1 MKKAAMIFGNNMW
14 IFKNNMRQHARSGS
28 RECVKLPF
36 QILALV
42 TLALSVIPAIAVAQ
56 LQESAAGWDQGTA
69 IKHSQAV
76 IGKTLGSHRFTATDG
91 SPVSLSDYSG
101 KPLLISLI
109 FTSCHHV
116 CPVTT
121 RRLNEAVEA
130 AREVLGEDSFKVITV
145 GFDIAVDTPDAM
157 RSFARKQ
164 SVKDDNWDFLSADFE
179 TIEAL
184 TKDLGFIYYQSP
196 RGFDHITQI
205 SVIDKDA
212 KIYRQVYGVQFEL
225 PWLVEPLKDLV
236 FNRHSVSQN
245 PVASLIGRIRL
256 FCTVYDPTSDRYH
269 FDYSLFMQMAIGL
282 AAILGVGLFLVR
294 ELRRSRP
301 S

>member
-1 MKKAAMIFGNNMW
+1 MN
-14 IFKNNMRQHARSGS
+14 FKENMRQKARSGS
-28 RECVKLPF
+28 RACEKAPF
-36 QILALV
+36 PFLALI
-42 TLALSVIPAIAVAQ
+42 TLALSVISATVPAQ
-56 LQESAAGWDQGTA
+56 LQDSAAGWDQETA

-76 IGKTLGSHRFTATDG
+76 IGETLRNHSFTATDG
-91 SPVSLSDYSG
+91 SLVGLSDYSG
-101 KPLLISLI
+101 KPLLLSLI

-121 RRLNEAVEA
+121 RRLNEAVDA
-130 AREVLGEDSFKVITV
+130 AREVLGEDSFNVVTV
-145 GFDIAVDTPDAM
+145 GFDSAVDTPDAM
-157 RSFARKQ
+157 RSFARQ
-164 SVKDDNWDFLSADFE
+164 QAVNDENWDFLSTDFE
-179 TIEAL
+179 TIERL
-184 TKDLGFIYYQSP
+184 TEDLGFIYYKSP

-205 SVIDKDA
+205 SVIDRDA

-256 FCTVYDPTSDRYH
+256 FCTVYDPTRDRYH

-294 ELRRSRP
+294 GLRRSRP

>member
-1 MKKAAMIFGNNMW
+1 MIFR
-14 IFKNNMRQHARSGS
+14 NNMRQHARFGSGA
-28 RECVKLPF
+28 CVKVSF
-36 QILALV
+36 RILVLV
-42 TLALSVIPAIAVAQ
+42 TLALSMMPAIAPAQ
-56 LQESAAGWDQGTA
+56 MQDSAAGWDQETA
-69 IKHSQAV
+69 IEHSQAA
-76 IGKTLGSHRFTATDG
+76 IGKTLGNHRFTASDG

-121 RRLNEAVEA
+121 RRLHEAVEA
-130 AREVLGEDSFKVITV
+130 AREALGEDSFNVVTV
-145 GFDIAVDTPDAM
+145 GFDSAVDTPDAM
-157 RSFARKQ
+157 RSFARQ
-164 SVKDDNWDFLSADFE
+164 QAVNDEDWDFLSADFE
-179 TIEAL
+179 NIKAL
-184 TKDLGFIYYQSP
+184 TEDLGFIYYQSP
-196 RGFDHITQI
+196 RGFDHITQV

-282 AAILGVGLFLVR
+282 LAILGVGLFLIR